1 MFVRGGPPPGHPVDF
16 RSRVTVSTSET
27 RELVNRYSDA
37 VSGQPQ
43 TSPVAGRARI
53 ANLANILTGLRLV
66 LVPIFLLA
74 LFSGNGHEIAGRIAA
89 FVIFGV
95 ACITD
100 RLDGLLA
107 RNYGMATEFG
117 AFVDP
122 IADKA
127 LIGSALIGLSMLGDL
142 PWWVTVV
149 ILTRELGVTLLR
161 LAVIRRGVIP
171 ASWGGKIKTAVQA
184 LAIGL
189 FVLPLS
195 GPFLVGASVIMGI
208 AILLTVATG
217 VDYVVTAIKEVRQTA
232 A

>member
-1 MFVRGGPPPGHPVDF
+1 VNVL
-16 RSRVTVSTSET
+16 SRLTVSASRTGA
-27 RELVNRYSDA
+27 LVNRYSGA

-43 TSPVAGRARI
+43 TGPVAGRVRI
-53 ANLANILTGLRLV
+53 ANLANILTLLRLA
-66 LVPIFLLA
+66 LIPIFLLA
-74 LFSGNGHEIAGRIAA
+74 LFVGDGHGIAGRITA
-89 FVIFGV
+89 FVVFAV

-142 PWWVTVV
+142 PWWVTAV

-171 ASWGGKIKTAVQA
+171 ASWGGKLKTVVQA

-195 GPFLVGASVIMGI
+195 GPFLVAASVVMAI
-208 AILLTVATG
+208 AIVLTVVTG
-217 VDYVVTAIKEVRQTA
+217 IDYVASAVREVRQTTG
-232 A
+232 

>member
-1 MFVRGGPPPGHPVDF
+1 L
-16 RSRVTVSTSET
+16 TSTT
-27 RELVNRYSDA
+27 AALVNRYSNA

-43 TSPVAGRARI
+43 TGQVPARARI
-53 ANLANILTGLRLV
+53 ANLANVLTLLRLV

-74 LFSGNGHEIAGRIAA
+74 MFAGGGHETPWRITA
-89 FVIFGV
+89 FVIFTI

-122 IADKA
+122 IADKM
-127 LIGSALIGLSMLGDL
+127 LIGSALVALSMLGDL

-149 ILTRELGVTLLR
+149 ILIREIGVTLLR

-171 ASWGGKIKTAVQA
+171 ASWGGKLKTAVQA
-184 LAIGL
+184 VAIGL
-189 FVLPLS
+189 FVLPLY
-195 GPFLVGASVIMGI
+195 GPFLIAASVVMAA
-208 AILLTVATG
+208 AIVLTVLTG
-217 VDYVVTAIKEVRQTA
+217 LDYVASTIRAVRRTPN
-232 A
+232 

>member
-1 MFVRGGPPPGHPVDF
+1 LTSGTDVL
-16 RSRVTVSTSET
+16 VT
-27 RELVNRYSDA
+27 RYSDA

-43 TSPVAGRARI
+43 TGPVAGPVRI
-53 ANLANILTGLRLV
+53 ANLANVLTLSRLV

-74 LFSGNGHEIAGRIAA
+74 LFAGGGHETVARIVA
-89 FVIFGV
+89 FVVFAV

-122 IADKA
+122 IADKM
-127 LIGSALIGLSMLGDL
+127 LIGSALVGLSMLGDL
-142 PWWVTVV
+142 PWWVTVLV
-149 ILTRELGVTLLR
+149 LVREVGVTLLR

-171 ASWGGKIKTAVQA
+171 ASWGGKLKTFVQA
-184 LAIGL
+184 VAIGL

-195 GPFLVGASVIMGI
+195 GPFLVAASVVMAA
-208 AILLTVATG
+208 AILLTVVTG
-217 VDYVVTAIKEVRQTA
+217 IDYVASTVKEMRRTGT
-232 A
+232 

>member
-1 MFVRGGPPPGHPVDF
+1 MV
-16 RSRVTVSTSET
+16 
-27 RELVNRYSDA
+27 
-37 VSGQPQ
+37 
-43 TSPVAGRARI
+43 GRARI
-53 ANLANILTGLRLV
+53 ANLANILTLLRLV

-74 LFSGNGHEIAGRIAA
+74 MFAGDGHQIAGRIAA
-89 FVIFGV
+89 FVIFTLAV
-95 ACITD
+95 ITD

-122 IADKA
+122 IADKT
-127 LIGSALIGLSMLGDL
+127 LIGSALIALSMLGDL
-142 PWWVTVV
+142 PWWVTVL

-171 ASWGGKIKTAVQA
+171 ASWGGKLKTVVQA

-195 GPFLVGASVIMGI
+195 GPFLVAAAVVMAA
-208 AILLTVATG
+208 AIVLTVVTG
-217 VDYVVTAIKEVRQTA
+217 IDYVVSAVKEVRQTNG
-232 A
+232 

>member
-1 MFVRGGPPPGHPVDF
+1 
-16 RSRVTVSTSET
+16 
-27 RELVNRYSDA
+27 

-43 TSPVAGRARI
+43 TGPVAGRARI
-53 ANLANILTGLRLV
+53 ANLANVLTLLRLV

-74 LFSGNGHEIAGRIAA
+74 MFGGGGHETLWRITA
-89 FVIFGV
+89 FAIFAV

-122 IADKA
+122 IADKM
-127 LIGSALIGLSMLGDL
+127 LIGSALVALSMLSDL

-149 ILTRELGVTLLR
+149 ILIREIGVTLLR

-171 ASWGGKIKTAVQA
+171 ASWGGKLKTFVQA
-184 LAIGL
+184 VAIGL

-195 GPFLVGASVIMGI
+195 GPFLI
-208 AILLTVATG
+208 AAAVVMAVAIVLTVVTG
-217 VDYVVTAIKEVRQTA
+217 LDYVASTIREVRRTPN
-232 A
+232 

>member
-1 MFVRGGPPPGHPVDF
+1 M
-16 RSRVTVSTSET
+16 
-27 RELVNRYSDA
+27 LVNRYSVA

-43 TSPVAGRARI
+43 TGPAAGRAGI
-53 ANLANILTGLRLV
+53 ANLANVLTLLRLV

-74 LFSGNGHEIAGRIAA
+74 LFAGGGHETVARIVA
-89 FVIFGV
+89 FVVFAV

-122 IADKA
+122 IADKL
-127 LIGSALIGLSMLGDL
+127 LIGSALVGLSMLGDL
-142 PWWVTVV
+142 PWWVTVL
-149 ILTRELGVTLLR
+149 ILTREIGVTVLR

-171 ASWGGKIKTAVQA
+171 ASWGGKLKTFVQA
-184 LAIGL
+184 VAIGL

-195 GPFLVGASVIMGI
+195 DLSGPFLVTASVVMAA
-208 AILLTVATG
+208 AIVLTVVTG
-217 VDYVVTAIKEVRQTA
+217 VDYVSTVREVRRTGT
-232 A
+232 

>member
-1 MFVRGGPPPGHPVDF
+1 MGA
-16 RSRVTVSTSET
+16 
-27 RELVNRYSDA
+27 LVNRYSVA

-43 TSPVAGRARI
+43 TGPMVGRARI
-53 ANLANILTGLRLV
+53 ANLANILTLLRLV

-74 LFSGNGHEIAGRIAA
+74 LFVGDGHQIAGRLVA
-89 FVIFGV
+89 FVIFAV
-95 ACITD
+95 ACLTD
-100 RLDGLLA
+100 RFDGLLA

-149 ILTRELGVTLLR
+149 IMTREVVVTLLR

-171 ASWGGKIKTAVQA
+171 ASWGGKLKTVVQA
-184 LAIGL
+184 VAIGL
-189 FVLPLS
+189 FLLPWADMS
-195 GPFLVGASVIMGI
+195 GPFLVGASVVMGI
-208 AILLTVATG
+208 AIVLTVVTG
-217 VDYVVTAIKEVRQTA
+217 IDYVASTIRAVRRTG
-232 A
+232 

>member
-1 MFVRGGPPPGHPVDF
+1 MV
-16 RSRVTVSTSET
+16 
-27 RELVNRYSDA
+27 
-37 VSGQPQ
+37 
-43 TSPVAGRARI
+43 GRAHI
-53 ANLANILTGLRLV
+53 ANLANVLTGLRLV

-74 LFSGNGHEIAGRIAA
+74 LFAGGGHEITFRIVA
-89 FVIFGV
+89 FVIFTI

-122 IADKA
+122 IADKT
-127 LIGSALIGLSMLGDL
+127 LVGSALVGLSMLGDL

-171 ASWGGKIKTAVQA
+171 ASWGGKLKTLVQA
-184 LAIGL
+184 VAIGL
-189 FVLPLS
+189 FVLPVS
-195 GPFLVGASVIMGI
+195 GAFHVAAAIVMGA
-208 AILLTVATG
+208 AIVLTVVTG
-217 VDYVVTAIKEVRQTA
+217 IDYVVSAVREVRQTA
-232 A
+232 G

>member
-1 MFVRGGPPPGHPVDF
+1 M
-16 RSRVTVSTSET
+16 
-27 RELVNRYSDA
+27 LVNGYSGA

-43 TSPVAGRARI
+43 TGPVAGRASI
-53 ANLANILTGLRLV
+53 ANLANVLTLVRLV

-74 LFSGNGHEIAGRIAA
+74 LFAGGGHETVARIVA
-89 FVIFGV
+89 FVVFAV

-122 IADKA
+122 IADKM
-127 LIGSALIGLSMLGDL
+127 LIGSALVGLSMLGDL
-142 PWWVTVV
+142 PWWVTVL
-149 ILTRELGVTLLR
+149 ILAREIGVTLLR

-171 ASWGGKIKTAVQA
+171 ASWGGKLKTFVQA
-184 LAIGL
+184 VAIGL

-195 GPFLVGASVIMGI
+195 GPFLVGASVVMGA
-208 AILLTVATG
+208 AIVLTVVTG
-217 VDYVVTAIKEVRQTA
+217 IDYVASTVKEVRRTGT
-232 A
+232 